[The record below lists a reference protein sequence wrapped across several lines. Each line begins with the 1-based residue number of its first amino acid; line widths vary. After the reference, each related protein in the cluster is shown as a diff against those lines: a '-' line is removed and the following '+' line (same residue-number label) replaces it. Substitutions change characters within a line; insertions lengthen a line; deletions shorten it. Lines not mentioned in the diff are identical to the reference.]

1 MKIAIIDDDFAVLDS
16 LGQLL
21 EGAGLDV
28 CSYQSAEDFL
38 SEAVESDIGC
48 VVSDVRL
55 PNMTGIELHHE
66 IAQRYPSLPVIL
78 ITGHGD
84 ISMAVTA
91 VKNGAVDFIE
101 KPFSDE
107 RIVASIR
114 HAVDVGARKKVD
126 ADMRAEF
133 QNRVAEL
140 SPRQKQVMDH
150 LVLGLSNKEIALK
163 LGLSTRTVENYRA
176 WVMERMRTRNLAE
189 LVRLATWLDGSHV
202 HNR

>member
-1 MKIAIIDDDFAVLDS
+1 MKIAIIDDDSAVLDS

-21 EGAGLDV
+21 TGAGLDV
-28 CSYQSAEDFL
+28 CPFQSAEDFI
-38 SEAVESDIGC
+38 SAAVESDVSC

-55 PNMTGIELHHE
+55 PNMTGIELHNE
-66 IAQRYPSLPVIL
+66 IAQRFPTLPVIL

-91 VKNGAVDFIE
+91 VKNGALDFIE

-107 RIVASIR
+107 QIVASIR
-114 HAVDVGARKKVD
+114 NAMDVGKRKKID
-126 ADMRAEF
+126 ADIRAEF
-133 QNRVAEL
+133 LDRVAEL
-140 SPRQKQVMDH
+140 SPRQKQVMDF

-189 LVRLATWLDGSHV
+189 LVRLATWLDGSHG
-202 HNR
+202 

>member
-21 EGAGLDV
+21 AGAGLDV
-28 CSYQSAEDFL
+28 CSFQSAEAFM
-38 SEAVESDIGC
+38 SAAVENDVSC

-55 PNMTGIELHHE
+55 PNMTGIELHQE
-66 IAQRYPSLPVIL
+66 ISQRFPDLPVIL

-84 ISMAVTA
+84 IAMAVNA
-91 VKNGAVDFIE
+91 VKSGALDFIE

-114 HAVDVGARKKVD
+114 NAVDVGTRKKID
-126 ADMRAEF
+126 AHARAEF
-133 QNRVAEL
+133 LARVAEL
-140 SPRQKQVMDH
+140 SPRQKQVMDF
-150 LVLGLSNKEIALK
+150 LVMGLSNKEIALR

-189 LVRLATWLDGSHV
+189 LVRLATWLEGSA
-202 HNR
+202 N

>member
-21 EGAGLDV
+21 AGAGLDV
-28 CSYQSAEDFL
+28 CSFQSAEHFI
-38 SEAVESDIGC
+38 SAAVENDVSC

-55 PNMTGIELHHE
+55 PDMSGIELHHE
-66 IAQRYPSLPVIL
+66 ISQRFPSLPVIL

-91 VKNGAVDFIE
+91 VKNGALDFIE

-114 HAVDVGARKKVD
+114 NAVNVGTQKKID

-133 QNRVAEL
+133 VSRVAEL
-140 SPRQKQVMDH
+140 SPRQKQVMDL

-189 LVRLATWLDGSHV
+189 LVRLATWLDGS
-202 HNR
+202 RA

>member
-21 EGAGLDV
+21 AGAGLDV
-28 CSYQSAEDFL
+28 CPFRSAEEFM
-38 SEAVESDIGC
+38 SAAVEKDMSC

-55 PNMTGIELHHE
+55 PDMNGIELHNE
-66 IAQRYPSLPVIL
+66 LAQRFPSLPVIL

-84 ISMAVTA
+84 ISMAVAA
-91 VKNGAVDFIE
+91 VKNGALDFIE

-114 HAVDVGARKKVD
+114 NAVDVGTRKKVD
-126 ADMRAEF
+126 ADLKAEF
-133 QNRVAEL
+133 LSRVAEL
-140 SPRQKQVMDH
+140 SPRQKQVMDL
-150 LVLGLSNKEIALK
+150 LVQGLSNKEIALQ

-189 LVRLATWLDGSHV
+189 LVRLATWLDGS
-202 HNR
+202 RI

>member
-21 EGAGLDV
+21 AGAGLDV
-28 CSYQSAEDFL
+28 CSFQSAEAFM
-38 SEAVESDIGC
+38 SAAVESDVSC

-55 PNMTGIELHHE
+55 PKMTGIELHQE
-66 IAQRYPSLPVIL
+66 ISQRFPSLPVIL

-84 ISMAVTA
+84 IAMAVAA
-91 VKNGAVDFIE
+91 VKSGAVDFIE

-107 RIVASIR
+107 QIVASIQN
-114 HAVDVGARKKVD
+114 AVDVGTRKKID

-133 QNRVAEL
+133 RARLAEL

-150 LVLGLSNKEIALK
+150 LVMGLSNKEIALR

-189 LVRLATWLDGSHV
+189 LVRLATWLDGSH
-202 HNR
+202 N

>member
-21 EGAGLDV
+21 MGAGLDV
-28 CSYQSAEDFL
+28 CSFQCAEAFMSAC
-38 SEAVESDIGC
+38 VESDVDC

-55 PNMTGIELHHE
+55 PNMTGIELHQE
-66 IAQRYPSLPVIL
+66 ISQRFPSLPVIL

-84 ISMAVTA
+84 IAMAVAA
-91 VKNGAVDFIE
+91 VKSGAADFIE

-107 RIVASIR
+107 RIVTSIQS
-114 HAVDVGARKKVD
+114 AVDVGARKKVD
-126 ADMRAEF
+126 AGTRAEF
-133 QNRVAEL
+133 RARLAEL
-140 SPRQKQVMDH
+140 SPRQRQVMDH
-150 LVLGLSNKEIALK
+150 LVMGLSNKEIALR

-189 LVRLATWLDGSHV
+189 LVRLATWLDGSH
-202 HNR
+202 N

>member
-21 EGAGLDV
+21 GGEGLNV
-28 CSYQSAEDFL
+28 CPFRSAEEFM
-38 SEAVESDIGC
+38 SAAVEKDMSC

-55 PNMTGIELHHE
+55 PDMTGIELHSE
-66 IAQRYPSLPVIL
+66 LAQRCPSLPVIL

-84 ISMAVTA
+84 ISMAVAA
-91 VKNGAVDFIE
+91 VKNGALDFIE

-107 RIVASIR
+107 RIVASIKN
-114 HAVDVGARKKVD
+114 AVDVGTRKKVD
-126 ADMRAEF
+126 ADLKAEF
-133 QNRVAEL
+133 LSRVAEL
-140 SPRQKQVMDH
+140 SPRQKQVMGL
-150 LVLGLSNKEIALK
+150 LVQGLSNKEIALQ

-189 LVRLATWLDGSHV
+189 LVRLATWLDGS
-202 HNR
+202 RI